1 MGLELNPRAHRRSC
15 ENNSNQRDH
24 SSSPGSREGWRRES
38 QRVDTT
44 PQREKKQL
52 SLYFPT
58 VCNYGKMWIICT
70 AVTFI
75 QAIYGTPLFSFHFR
89 MGKDMRETESG
100 WESADGVGWRGNSTT
115 GDLAESFTKLYPHG
129 AHSNP
134 TSHNYTKCKLSQTHI
149 HINSLY
155 GDAVKVH
162 LIWTK
167 LFRNLYL
174 WKMHPMNHIV
184 LNVLFLWFNSSK

>member
-24 SSSPGSREGWRRES
+24 SSSPGSREGVEEREPEGGHH
-38 QRVDTT
+38 TT
-44 PQREKKQL
+44 EREKTT
-52 SLYFPT
+52 F
-58 VCNYGKMWIICT
+58 CNYGKMWIICT

-89 MGKDMRETESG
+89 MGKDMRERESG
-100 WESADGVGWRGNSTT
+100 WESSDGVGWRGNSTT

-134 TSHNYTKCKLSQTHI
+134 TSHNYTKCKLSQMHI
-149 HINSLY
+149 HINYLY

-184 LNVLFLWFNSSK
+184 LNVLFLWFNSSKK